1 MRACSENAA
10 SVTLAEVRADP
21 VLVSRSGGV
30 QEIRLGEVPYMPNN
44 PADIPKKI
52 CTATVPSRQ

>member
-21 VLVSRSGGV
+21 VLVSRSGAV
-30 QEIRLGEVPYMPNN
+30 QEIQL
-44 PADIPKKI
+44 PAKAAPEGMVK
-52 CTATVPSRQ
+52 VH